1 MFTGHQEVRVQE
13 KAQCLAVGATPE
25 AITAVLQD
33 ELADAFRP
41 GGEIRCVHSV
51 SPAYLIIFR

>member
-41 GGEIRCVHSV
+41 GGEIR
-51 SPAYLIIFR
+51 SPSS